1 MILTEKQQK
10 IHHYQQVELIKMN
23 TREELLTF
31 IQSETIKQA
40 KFTCLGKP

>member
-10 IHHYQQVELIKMN
+10 IHYQQVELIKMN

-31 IQSETIKQA
+31 IQSEIIKQA
-40 KFTCLGKP
+40 KATCLGKP